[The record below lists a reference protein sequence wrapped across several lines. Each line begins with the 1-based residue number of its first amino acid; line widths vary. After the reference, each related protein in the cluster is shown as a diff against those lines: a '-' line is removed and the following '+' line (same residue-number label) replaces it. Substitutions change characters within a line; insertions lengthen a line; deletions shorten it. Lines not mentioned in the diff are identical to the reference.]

1 MCEGSTTTLQSL
13 QIEILYP
20 EYFVLLP
27 IKSEC
32 LLKSY
37 LHLPFSACSV
47 NFPQKY
53 NFPPYLDIAMTFEVL
68 FFVLTSHF
76 WHFDGDRKIERSRD
90 AELMIYLKMFNN
102 DFNWFQW
109 IYFNYFN
116 ELHKN
121 IAFKYV
127 VCSTI
132 FVQQILFSPKNVF
145 LIFQHFIDRNK
156 NKQKPHVN

>member
-47 NFPQKY
+47 HFPRKY

-90 AELMIYLKMFNN
+90 AELIIYLKMFTTILT
-102 DFNWFQW
+102 DFNEY
-109 IYFNYFN
+109 ILIILINYTKI
-116 ELHKN
+116 LHLN
-121 IAFKYV
+121 M
-127 VCSTI
+127 S
-132 FVQQILFSPKNVF
+132 FVQQFLFNNFCSTD
-145 LIFQHFIDRNK
+145 FI
-156 NKQKPHVN
+156 QP